1 MLFNGLLRITL
12 PKFSFEAAVTDWTGS
27 LFGLSLS
34 TVGYK
39 LRKLCLYFKS
49 ENSETVGDMLPIKQV
64 R

>member
-1 MLFNGLLRITL
+1 MSGLLTFTL
-12 PKFSFEAAVTDWTGS
+12 PSVSFEAADTDWTGS

-39 LRKLCLYFKS
+39 LRKFCLYLES
-49 ENSETVGDMLPIKQV
+49 ENSETVGDTFPIKQV